1 MDLTK
6 KLQARYLREKIT
18 KGYHSSSTFYALVY
32 VLTDGE
38 LLESHA
44 AHAALQNDHA
54 EHLALLKIARDRQPK
69 ADTRLNR
76 LYQSAAA
83 TQ

>member
-32 VLTDGE
+32 VLTDDE
-38 LLESHA
+38 IVESHTGFVA
-44 AHAALQNDHA
+44 QHNDHV
-54 EHLALLKIARDRQPK
+54 EHLALLKIAQDRQPK

-76 LYQSAAA
+76 LYQSAQAA
-83 TQ
+83 S